1 MKKQENFR
9 EVKGEFFLDDFLKD
23 NIRAEESIG
32 QKKEISF
39 REICQIIKD
48 AFSEE
53 WETSEESL
61 KESKLERE
69 KDAIIG
75 KEYAVNFYR
84 EKIKKII
91 IENNLEN
98 CKWPK
103 YYKSLEDGIFHENW
117 GLAGLASWAYDDSEK
132 YKASSSAKIIGNR
145 IYCFIDGK
153 LKLQPQKISEER
165 RAQLKK
171 ALLLATPKERLEEG
185 FHEVYMHNG
194 IRITIFSGERTKNGQ
209 DVMVFR
215 KYVLKTLTFEN
226 MATLG
231 TFPKEAIPL
240 FKSMIKIGYN
250 VLFAGQVRSGKTTFL
265 QAWQKN
271 EDNDLEGLAI
281 ATDPETPWH
290 KIMPKAPIMQIIAD
304 GKDLER
310 ITKSLLRGD
319 NDYVLLEEM
328 REATAFNIALDITST
343 GTMRSKGTIHANNP
357 ANVPYKMA
365 SKIHAK
371 YGGDF
376 NTLVATIFNNFN
388 YIFEFYQV
396 PENKSKKR
404 LKSIYEFSYDE
415 EKDLCSM
422 YKICL
427 YDPVEGKWRWKN
439 HMSKGNVKI
448 GAINMK
454 EVENMKNILDKLE
467 KDSPIEGEFAL
478 TPAYYESKSTRLM
491 EN

>member
-1 MKKQENFR
+1 MKRQENIK
-9 EVKGEFFLDDFLKD
+9 EVKEEFFLDNFLND
-23 NIRAEESIG
+23 TVHS
-32 QKKEISF
+32 KKENSTEKIIPF
-39 REICQIIKD
+39 KEICQFIKD
-48 AFSEE
+48 AFGEE
-53 WETSEESL
+53 WESSDEIL

-84 EKIKKII
+84 EKIKEII
-91 IENNLEN
+91 INNNLEN

-117 GLAGLASWAYDDSEK
+117 GLSGLASWAYDENEK

-145 IYCFIDGK
+145 IYCFLDGK
-153 LKLQPQKISEER
+153 LKLQPQRISKER

-194 IRITIFSGERTKNGQ
+194 IRITIFSGERTKDGQ

-215 KYVLKTLTFEN
+215 KYVLKTLTFEK
-226 MATLG
+226 MAELG
-231 TFPKEAIPL
+231 TFPKEAIPF

-250 VLFAGQVRSGKTTFL
+250 TLFSGQVRSGKTTFL
-265 QAWQKN
+265 QTWQKY
-271 EDNDLEGLAI
+271 EENDLEGLAI

-290 KIMPKAPIMQIIAD
+290 KIMPKAPIMQIVAD
-304 GKDLER
+304 GKDLEG

-328 REATAFNIALDITST
+328 RDATAFNIALDITST
-343 GTMRSKGTIHANNP
+343 GTMRSKATIHSNNP
-357 ANVPYKMA
+357 VNVPYKMA

-376 NTLVATIFNNFN
+376 NTIVATIFSNFN
-388 YIFEFYQV
+388 YIFEFYQL
-396 PENKSKKR
+396 PQNKSRKR
-404 LKSIYEFSYDE
+404 LKSIYELSYDE
-415 EKDLCSM
+415 VKDKCTL
-422 YKICL
+422 YKICHL
-427 YDPVEGKWRWKN
+427 DSKEGKWKWKS
-439 HMSKGNVKI
+439 HISIDKI
-448 GAINMK
+448 NIGSAIPS
-454 EVENMKNILDKLE
+454 EVENMKKSLAKLE
-467 KDSPIEGEFAL
+467 QENPYMSEYIL
-478 TPAYYESKSTRLM
+478 SPAYYKSKYSEGKL
-491 EN
+491 E

>member
-1 MKKQENFR
+1 MRRQENIR
-9 EVKGEFFLDDFLKD
+9 EQKEEFFLDDFLK
-23 NIRAEESIG
+23 NNMEIEQIEKK
-32 QKKEISF
+32 QKDISF
-39 REICQIIKD
+39 KEICQLIKD
-48 AFSEE
+48 TFSEE
-53 WETSEESL
+53 WETSDEIL

-91 IENNLEN
+91 IDNNLES

-103 YYKSLEDGIFHENW
+103 YYKSLEDGVFHENW
-117 GLAGLASWAYDDSEK
+117 GLAGLASWAYDENEK
-132 YKASSSAKIIGNR
+132 YKESSSAKIIGNR

-153 LKLQPQKISEER
+153 LKLQPQKISQER

-215 KYVLKTLTFEN
+215 KYVLKTLTFEK
-226 MATLG
+226 MAQLETI
-231 TFPKEAIPL
+231 PKEAIPL
-240 FKSMIKIGYN
+240 FKGMIKIGYN

-265 QAWQKN
+265 QAWQRY
-271 EDNDLEGLAI
+271 EENDLEGLAI

-290 KIMPKAPIMQIIAD
+290 KIMPKAPIMQIVAD
-304 GKDLER
+304 GKDLEK

-357 ANVPYKMA
+357 INIPYKMA

-376 NTLVATIFNNFN
+376 NTLVATVFANFN
-388 YIFEFYQV
+388 YVFEFYQE
-396 PENKSKKR
+396 PQNKAKKR
-404 LKSIYEFSYDE
+404 LKSIYEFLYDE
-415 EKDLCSM
+415 EKDVCVA
-422 YKICL
+422 YKICAF
-427 YDPVEGKWRWKN
+427 DPKSKKWFWKN
-439 HMSKGNVKI
+439 HIGKDKETIGMTNFNEVEKI
-448 GAINMK
+448 QEILKELEAENPMK
-454 EVENMKNILDKLE
+454 EQWEIM
-467 KDSPIEGEFAL
+467 
-478 TPAYYESKSTRLM
+478 PAYYCSKGKR
-491 EN
+491 EIQ